1 MTTTFTYR
9 GTTINKVHY
18 KSIEDECEAKGINMN
33 VLIPDADE
41 DFAYVSNGFLLGL
54 SKDECEAGEW
64 HHYFVKNGTSYE
76 AKQMSF
82 N

>member
-1 MTTTFTYR
+1 
-9 GTTINKVHY
+9 
-18 KSIEDECEAKGINMN
+18 MN